1 MQFLKADKY
10 KYLLIFGLWI
20 FHGVVEFVRILPSFN
35 IQQSLSNTIIFV
47 MLSFWMALCS
57 ISIFFLFRDK
67 FPFTWDEIFSTSK
80 TRDIILSV
88 AGIILLLSTFVWLT
102 YGYASATPESQL
114 DDYIKIVLPILR
126 IATLVSVEV
135 IAVIVLM
142 SKNILSQVNPKWVS
156 RFVIVLSILGMFWGI
171 VLSTG
176 LGIVPSY
183 VGDWS
188 RGLPAVPLFEWHIL
202 IASLFL
208 LIAFLLSL
216 DEKAS
221 RFAYLDLAI
230 CIVIW
235 LGTVFVWNI
244 HPVIPSASMLKPHEP
259 NYEIYPFI
267 DSQTYDQYAQSA
279 LVGEGF
285 GDSIPPRSLYISFLT
300 IAHVLVGQDYEMM
313 IRFQTLIFAF
323 FPVLL
328 FIFGRNFFGRPVGIS
343 IAILAILRDFTSNLV
358 SPFTG
363 NLSYSKIFM
372 SEIPTAMLL
381 VLFLIMAFRWIKEEF
396 PVFIGFLMGGILGLV
411 MLIRTQASIALPV
424 ILLFALIVHPQKISS
439 MIKSALIVVVTI
451 AITVTPWLWR
461 NWQLTGQLI
470 FDSPEFQLI
479 NLALRYTRLNGVEPD
494 VMPLPDESYTDYN
507 ERLKDMAFEAIQS
520 NPSKAIWGILN
531 TFLNHGVNNIL
542 LFPLRHELL
551 EITDFWVPQNAFWE
565 EWTGYPSLLQSLLLL
580 FFTFLF
586 GLGVTTTWFR
596 MGWLGLMPL
605 ALNLAY
611 NLWSSLALLSGQRF
625 MVTMDW
631 SIYFYYMIGVFS
643 ILSGFIIF
651 FRKGH
656 SLIINWRLNEL
667 TWIRR
672 QPTIPQYLFA
682 GSLFLIVGALP
693 PLMEKVFPERYPHLS
708 NAEILSE
715 LLTSPALIESTVD
728 AACLQEL
735 DEKGLLSYLQGR
747 SLYPRYYMPGDGER
761 FTDAIGY
768 KVVDEGRLVFEFVG
782 QKNDR
787 IILPLETAPDFF
799 PHAADVTLI
808 YGYNTDLWFVY
819 VEQAEEEQFYLSK
832 YFPHSFCK

>member
-1 MQFLKADKY
+1 MHFLKADKY
-10 KYLLIFGLWI
+10 KYLLIFGLWM
-20 FHGVVEFVRILPSFN
+20 FHGVVELVRVLPSSS
-35 IQQSLSNTIIFV
+35 IQQSFSNTIIIV
-47 MLSFWMALCS
+47 MLFLWMALCS
-57 ISIFFLFRDK
+57 VLIFFLFRDK
-67 FPFTWDEIFSTSK
+67 FPFTWADIFLTSK
-80 TRDIILSV
+80 MRDIILSV
-88 AGIILLLSTFVWLT
+88 VCIIILLSTFIWLT
-102 YGYASATPESQL
+102 YGYAAATPESQV
-114 DDYIKIVLPILR
+114 DDYIRIVLPILR
-126 IATLVSVEV
+126 VATLVSVEV
-135 IAVIVLM
+135 IVAIVLT

-156 RFVIVLSILGMFWGI
+156 RLVIVLSILGMFWWI

-208 LIAFLLSL
+208 LITFLLRL

-230 CIVIW
+230 CIAIW

-244 HPVIPSASMLKPHEP
+244 HSVIPSASMLKPHEP

-300 IAHVLVGQDYEMM
+300 IAHVLVGQDYELM

-372 SEIPTAMLL
+372 SEIPTAMFL

-396 PVFIGFLMGGILGLV
+396 PIFIGFLMGGILGLV
-411 MLIRTQASIALPV
+411 MLIRTQASMALPV
-424 ILLFALIVHPQKISS
+424 ILLFALIVHPKKIGS
-439 MIKSALIVVVTI
+439 MIKGSLIVVLTI
-451 AITVTPWLWR
+451 AVAITPWLWR

-479 NLALRYTRLNGVEPD
+479 NLALRYTRLNGVEPN
-494 VMPLPDESYTDYN
+494 VMPFPGESHIDYN
-507 ERLKDMAFEAIQS
+507 ERLKEMAFEAIRS
-520 NPSKAIWGILN
+520 NPPKAIWGILN
-531 TFLNHGVNNIL
+531 TFLNHSVNNIL
-542 LFPLRHELL
+542 LFPLRYELL
-551 EITDFWVPQNAFWE
+551 EITDYWVPQDAFWE
-565 EWTGYPSLLQSLLLL
+565 EWTGVPTPLQSLLLF
-580 FFTFLF
+580 FFTLLF
-586 GLGVTTTWFR
+586 GLGITTAWFR

-625 MVTMDW
+625 MLTMDW

-651 FRKGH
+651 FRKGY
-656 SLIINWRLNEL
+656 SLIINWKLNEP
-667 TWIRR
+667 TWVRR

-682 GSLFLIVGALP
+682 GSLFLIIGALP
-693 PLMEKVFPERYPHLS
+693 PLTEKVFPERYPHLS
-708 NAEILSE
+708 NTEILSE
-715 LLTSPALIESTVD
+715 LLISPALMESTVG
-728 AACLQEL
+728 AGCLRKL
-735 DEKGLLSYLQGR
+735 DEKGLLSYLKGR
-747 SLYPRYYMPGDGER
+747 SLYPRYYMSGDGER
-761 FTDAIGY
+761 STDAIGY
-768 KVVDEGRLVFEFVG
+768 KVVDESRLVFEFVG

-787 IILPLETAPDFF
+787 IILPLVNAPDFF

-808 YGYNTDLWFVY
+808 YGDNADIWFVY
-819 VEQAEEEQFYLSK
+819 IDQAGEERFYVSK
-832 YFPHSFCK
+832 YFSYSLCK